1 MGKFDE
7 FFGFFI
13 GGWLDME
20 VFMEIEDR
28 FLVDDIFGVIVFFE
42 ELKKEQNF
50 VIVVW
55 LILRKIIQML
65 EKGDG

>member
-42 ELKKEQNF
+42 ELKKE
-50 VIVVW
+50 
-55 LILRKIIQML
+55 
-65 EKGDG
+65 